1 MENITPPMENG
12 TTLQS
17 HSEEPVI
24 SLRGFI
30 LGLLIPQTSRV
41 ITYIKH
47 HKVIDNVASHNFIHK
62 RVVEEV
68 H

>member
-17 HSEEPVI
+17 HSEESLI
-24 SLRGFI
+24 SFHGFI
-30 LGLLIPQTSRV
+30 LGFLLPQTLRMIS
-41 ITYIKH
+41 YIKH

>member
-1 MENITPPMENG
+1 MEDITPPMEDG

-17 HSEEPVI
+17 HSEEPLI
-24 SLRGFI
+24 SLHGFI
-30 LGLLIPQTSRV
+30 LGFLIPQTLRV
-41 ITYIKH
+41 ISYIKH